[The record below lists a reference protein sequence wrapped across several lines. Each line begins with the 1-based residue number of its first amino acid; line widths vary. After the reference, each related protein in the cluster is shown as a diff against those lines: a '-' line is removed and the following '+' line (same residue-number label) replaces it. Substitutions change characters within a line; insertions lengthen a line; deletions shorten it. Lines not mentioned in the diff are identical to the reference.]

1 MKKSILIVAAV
12 VLSGISV
19 AIAQEKKEAGQVK
32 KAARVTATE
41 LKSPEE
47 MAGIKTNRLDKTV
60 TLSNEQR
67 AKVYNI
73 YLQEAK
79 DHQNRAAERA
89 QIQKQLAEVLD
100 ADQVKKMEAAAAE
113 RRQMAQKRAV
123 ERRDQKNA
131 PGKIMTTP

>member
-79 DHQNRAAERA
+79 DHQNRATERA